1 MHARSGH
8 VKDSL
13 NLVVMTSDAPVTKKD
28 VIPNSSTG
36 GTQSHE
42 PSLLHRRQAE
52 KTNHL
57 QQRSATTEPE
67 DGIPL
72 ATHMSAQAYLDSSLS
87 PLMQPRRAPNGHGSQ
102 ALALKKQALA
112 HQRLTGQL
120 METTEVSA
128 VPRESTGGPTDAHA
142 IAATCAIVI
151 PQHNESASTSKLSQ
165 SPRGQN

>member
-1 MHARSGH
+1 
-8 VKDSL
+8 
-13 NLVVMTSDAPVTKKD
+13 MTSDASVTKK
-28 VIPNSSTG
+28 VAIPNSSTG

-42 PSLLHRRQAE
+42 PSLLPRRPAGD
-52 KTNHL
+52 TIHN
-57 QQRSATTEPE
+57 QQRCATTEPD

-87 PLMQPRRAPNGHGSQ
+87 HLMQPRRAPNGHGSQ

-120 METTEVSA
+120 TETTEVSA
-128 VPRESTGGPTDAHA
+128 VPRESTGGPTDSHT
-142 IAATCAIVI
+142 IAAQGVIVR

-165 SPRGQN
+165 SPPVQI